1 MKNILII
8 EDDSFKADSL
18 VQFLVGYYSDPE
30 IKIAGSLAEAIN
42 IVNSDIF
49 NLILVDMALPSH
61 PSVIG
66 GGSPT
71 SLLTGGIDVL
81 LELNYLER
89 NDPCIVVTQYPDID
103 ISGKF
108 YDLTQA
114 KIEFKTQLGCNVMA
128 CIEYKEEESSWQE
141 HLKSILDNL

>member
-18 VQFLVGYYSDPE
+18 EQFLIQYNSKAD

-42 IVNSDIF
+42 SVNREVFD
-49 NLILVDMALPSH
+49 LILVDMAIPSH
-61 PSVIG
+61 PSVAG
-66 GGSPT
+66 GGAPT

-81 LELNYLER
+81 LELNYLNR
-89 NDPCIVVTQYPDID
+89 KDPCIVVTQYPDID

-108 YDLTQA
+108 YDL
-114 KIEFKTQLGCNVMA
+114 K
-128 CIEYKEEESSWQE
+128 
-141 HLKSILDNL
+141 

>member
-18 VQFLVGYYSDPE
+18 FQFLVGYYSDPE
-30 IKIAGSLAEAIN
+30 IKVAGSLAEAIN
-42 IVNSDIF
+42 IVNSDVF
-49 NLILVDMALPSH
+49 DLILVDMALPSH

-66 GGSPT
+66 GGAPT

-108 YDLTQA
+108 YDLAQA
-114 KIEFKTQLGCNVMA
+114 KVEFKSQLGCDVMA
-128 CIEYKEEESSWQE
+128 CIEYKEGESSWQE
-141 HLKSILDNL
+141 HLKTILDDL